1 MANPNTISPPP
12 VHFGED
18 LDLGAE
24 HTPKKLLERAA
35 ALRERAGEALE
46 KGRERVREYPV
57 ASLALAAAVGA
68 IVGLLIG
75 RRRA

>member
-18 LDLGAE
+18 LGLGAE
-24 HTPKKLLERAA
+24 HTRESLRERAA
-35 ALRERAGEALE
+35 ALRERAGETLE
-46 KGRERVREYPV
+46 KGRERVREYPL
-57 ASLALAAAVGA
+57 ASLALAATVGA